1 MIEID
6 VRSKAYGGVHQKYQ
20 VSHSVF
26 RGNGGNATRPVS
38 RCNSIGSSSS
48 SSTGGNCALRIRS
61 ARSVS
66 YVRDDDDSCDFRSS
80 IASFRSIKR
89 CASNISEEDQIQPE
103 SNTHGQFSV
112 PNASSILNSLS
123 DDDDESNEDESHSRK
138 RACYRPLTTFSS
150 ACSST
155 SYFNPDTSKFDDLKP
170 KRNCVSPISVH
181 TSDFY
186 GVTTDDL
193 NEIGEEGNE
202 IREPQALEWNDSI
215 FRSRID
221 FS

>member
-1 MIEID
+1 MIEIE
-6 VRSKAYGGVHQKYQ
+6 VRSKSYGVVHQKYH
-20 VSHSVF
+20 VTNSVF
-26 RGNGGNATRPVS
+26 RGNDGNVTRPVS

-48 SSTGGNCALRIRS
+48 STGGNCALRIRA

-89 CASNISEEDQIQPE
+89 CASNISEEDQIQPD
-103 SNTHGQFSV
+103 NDTHGQFSV

-123 DDDDESNEDESHSRK
+123 DDDDESSEDESHSRK
-138 RACYRPLTTFSS
+138 RACHRSLTTFSN

-155 SYFNPDTSKFDDLKP
+155 SYFNPDTSKFDDLKQ

-181 TSDFY
+181 TSDF
-186 GVTTDDL
+186 DDL

-215 FRSRID
+215 FRSQID